1 MNSAPW
7 GSAIRRTPG
16 AGRSRFR
23 VQPCAW
29 RPRVGAETKHARR
42 SSGSNRLAVERTAR
56 VSRWDNGLVLVVR
69 PVLGLGLTAAIAVA
83 AAGVGIAVAAAG
95 EDIDSGIVGRVLCPV
110 VLERSPGCSDLMV
123 VVRERSS
130 NRRLATVKPNRLGR
144 FTVAL
149 EPGVYLIEVQPRPA
163 RAAPTAVRVLPHR
176 FAHPVLAAWP
186 TARPADARQLFQR

>member
-1 MNSAPW
+1 V
-7 GSAIRRTPG
+7 
-16 AGRSRFR
+16 F
-23 VQPCAW
+23 
-29 RPRVGAETKHARR
+29 
-42 SSGSNRLAVERTAR
+42 
-56 VSRWDNGLVLVVR
+56 VVR
-69 PVLGLGLTAAIAVA
+69 PLLGLGLTAGAIAVA

-95 EDIDSGIVGRVLCPV
+95 DDIDSGIVGRVLCPV
-110 VLERSPGCSDLMV
+110 VLERSPGCSDLRV

-130 NRRLATVKPNRLGR
+130 NRRVAAVKPNRLGR